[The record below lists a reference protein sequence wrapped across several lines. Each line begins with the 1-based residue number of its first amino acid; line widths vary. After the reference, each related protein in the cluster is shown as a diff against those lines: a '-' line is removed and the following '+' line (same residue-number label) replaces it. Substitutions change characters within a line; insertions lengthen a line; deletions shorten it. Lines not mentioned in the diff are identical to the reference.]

1 MLIPMLLIAAAAI
14 EPPPTCNAFVQV
26 SNPKVRIVEHDNHTL
41 DLIVNGR
48 KTMFGLTITK
58 PFDELI
64 LVAYKQRKG
73 KTEEEHFY
81 SAYDVNTRYFDSIL
95 FKSDCHDKSE

>member
-1 MLIPMLLIAAAAI
+1 MLIPMLLVAAAAI

-26 SNPKVRIVEHDNHTL
+26 SNPKIRIVDHGSTL

-48 KTMFGLTITK
+48 KRVLDISITK

-64 LVAYKQRKG
+64 EVAFRQRKE
-73 KTEEEHFY
+73 KLIEEHYY